1 MTIGTWGRIGAMLV
15 LVAFG
20 TNAGAQGLSHWPEAG
35 FHDSF
40 EGVANAPAADS
51 DAVRFLTQAT
61 FGATYDEITHLRDIG
76 YQGWFNEQFTAPAST
91 ETQYLDWVASTF
103 PDEYLSD
110 DTRVEIWTIN
120 SVGTPDPSRGG
131 YPNNAPT
138 DQLRQRVAFA
148 LSELF
153 VVSNSNGTLA
163 YEPWALASFYD
174 LLAADAFMNYRT
186 LLEDVTKHPAMGIFL
201 SMIMNQKADP
211 DQNIHPDENYAR
223 EVMQLFSVG
232 LTQLNIDG
240 TPVLAGGEPVPTY
253 DQTTVRG
260 FAAVFTGWDW
270 NNTGCGDNTY
280 TCCMY
285 NEEEGWGTYFWCG
298 PSNYNDPPWRLPMQP
313 IEHYHD
319 STSDK
324 QLLVYPGVA
333 LPNGVLVHGGDAQT
347 ELTAALDNIFHH
359 PNVGPFVAS
368 SLIRRLVTSNPTP
381 QYVQRVATVF
391 NNNGSGVR
399 GDLRAVVKAILL
411 DPEAR
416 YGQWQHPDTY
426 GKLREPLLKVTQI
439 WRAMEARTGNGRV
452 SSLNVWPP
460 LETEIGQAP
469 LRSPTVFNFFRP
481 DFQQPGEVE
490 DRGLVS
496 PEFQIMTDTMVVSTP
511 NLLFSFI
518 FCDYTGSDACWASD
532 DPQTMQVYEDR
543 DAAIAASN
551 PTQLVDDYNL
561 LFMAGQMSPFMRNV
575 IVTRLNQLTE
585 DDYGNDL
592 GRVRVQHALYLIMNS
607 PEYSIQK

>member
-368 SLIRRLVTSNPTP
+368 SLIRRLITSNPTP

-469 LRSPTVFNFFRP
+469 MRSPTVFNFFRP